1 MGEEPDRFKAL
12 SLFLGSGFM
21 SEIYFIRHAQ
31 ASFESDNYDQLSA
44 LGIRQ
49 AQVLG
54 DYFTRL
60 EVKFDSVYAGTMKR
74 QIDTAEGVLARAAAK
89 DQSRLKLRRR
99 SAFDEYDFAGIL
111 KSQIPLMIDAEP
123 ALAETLPRIQS
134 DRRAFQAL
142 FEGAVKRW
150 VSGRDDIGG
159 IETWLEY
166 GARIRRGVQ
175 QLMEENGPKKR
186 AAVFTSGGC
195 VAVAMQMALDI
206 SDTKTMELSWQVCN
220 TSVSVFK
227 YGSGGMG
234 LSSFNSTAH
243 LETQADAELLT
254 YR

>member
-1 MGEEPDRFKAL
+1 
-12 SLFLGSGFM
+12 M

-31 ASFESDNYDQLSA
+31 ASFENDNYDQLSA

-49 AQVLG
+49 AQILG
-54 DYFTRL
+54 AYFKRL
-60 EVKFDSVYAGTMKR
+60 GVKFDSVYAGTLKR
-74 QIDTAEGVLARAAAK
+74 QIDTAETVLSLMPA
-89 DQSRLKLRRR
+89 DQLRLKLRRE
-99 SAFDEYDFAGIL
+99 SAFNEYDFGAIL

-123 ALAETLPRIQS
+123 ALAETLSRS
-134 DRRAFQAL
+134 HADRQAFQKL
-142 FEGAVKRW
+142 FERAVTRW
-150 VSGRDDIGG
+150 ISGRYDAGG
-159 IETWLEY
+159 IETWLDY

-175 QLMEENGPKKR
+175 QLMQTNGSKKR

-206 SDTKTMELSWQVCN
+206 SDAKTVGLSWQVRN

-227 YGSGGMG
+227 YNSRGMG

-243 LETQADAELLT
+243 LEAQDDAELLT

>member
-1 MGEEPDRFKAL
+1 
-12 SLFLGSGFM
+12 M

-49 AQVLG
+49 AQILG
-54 DYFTRL
+54 DYFKRL
-60 EVKFDSVYAGTMKR
+60 GVKFDSVYAGTMKR
-74 QIDTAEGVLARAAAK
+74 QIDTAEGVLARVPK

-111 KSQIPLMIDAEP
+111 KSQVPLMIDAEP
-123 ALAETLPRIQS
+123 ALTSRIQS

-150 VSGRDDIGG
+150 VSGRYDIGG
-159 IETWLEY
+159 IETWLDY
-166 GARIRRGVQ
+166 GARIRRGVE
-175 QLMEENGPKKR
+175 QLMEENGPKKK

-195 VAVAMQMALDI
+195 VAVAMQMALEI
-206 SDTKTMELSWQVCN
+206 SDDKTMELSWQVRN

-234 LSSFNSTAH
+234 LFSFNSAAH
-243 LETQADAELLT
+243 LEAQNDAELLT

>member
-1 MGEEPDRFKAL
+1 
-12 SLFLGSGFM
+12 M

-31 ASFESDNYDQLSA
+31 ASFEKDNYDQLSA

-49 AQVLG
+49 AQILG
-54 DYFTRL
+54 DYFTSL
-60 EVKFDSVYAGTMKR
+60 GVKFDSVYAGTMKR
-74 QIDTAEGVLARAAAK
+74 QIDTAEGVLARVPK
-89 DQSRLKLRRR
+89 DRSRLKAHRR

-123 ALAETLPRIQS
+123 ALAETLSRIQS

-150 VSGRDDIGG
+150 VSGRYDIGG
-159 IETWLEY
+159 IETWLDY

-175 QLMEENGPKKR
+175 QLMEENGSKKR

-206 SDTKTMELSWQVCN
+206 SDAKTIELSWQVRN

-227 YGSGGMG
+227 YGSGGLG
-234 LSSFNSTAH
+234 LSSFNSVAH
-243 LETQADAELLT
+243 LKAQDDAELLT